1 MHEERQ
7 IKPAD
12 FENILN
18 NLDAVVYVADTDTH
32 ELLFMNTY
40 ALRHIAH
47 ADNFSD
53 IAHLPCYEV
62 LQKNQTRPCDFCT
75 NAKLPANGDVLVWEF
90 KNTRNQCWYQCRD
103 RLIDWH
109 DGRRVRLEV
118 ATDISER
125 KHAEEALQRAQKEL
139 KTLAETDSLTGLYN
153 RRAFFRYVDELLNLR
168 PTPFYFAVILLDI
181 DHFKLLN
188 DRFGHEAGDKLL
200 SAIGKALRSL
210 NNKNSVVARTG
221 GEEFT
226 IAVTGASQDALVA
239 VAHQVQ
245 ALISDITLNYF
256 DATLSCTA
264 SVGIAITNTQSPDI
278 SQIMRHADH
287 ALYRAKAAGRA
298 RTEIAT

>member
-125 KHAEEALQRAQKEL
+125 KHAEEALQRAQK
-139 KTLAETDSLTGLYN
+139 
-153 RRAFFRYVDELLNLR
+153 
-168 PTPFYFAVILLDI
+168 
-181 DHFKLLN
+181 
-188 DRFGHEAGDKLL
+188 
-200 SAIGKALRSL
+200 
-210 NNKNSVVARTG
+210 
-221 GEEFT
+221 
-226 IAVTGASQDALVA
+226 
-239 VAHQVQ
+239 
-245 ALISDITLNYF
+245 
-256 DATLSCTA
+256 
-264 SVGIAITNTQSPDI
+264 
-278 SQIMRHADH
+278 
-287 ALYRAKAAGRA
+287 
-298 RTEIAT
+298 RTENPGRNRQSDWLV

>member
-7 IKPAD
+7 LKPAD

-18 NLDAVVYVADTDTH
+18 NLDAVVYVSDTDTH

-53 IAHLPCYEV
+53 IAHLPCYAV

-103 RLIDWH
+103 RLIEWH
-109 DGRRVRLEV
+109 DGRLVRLEV

-125 KHAEEALQRAQKEL
+125 KEAEEALQRAQKEL
-139 KTLAETDSLTGLYN
+139 TTLAETDSLTGLYN
-153 RRAFFRYVDELLNLR
+153 RRAFFRYVDELIKLR
-168 PTPFYFAVILLDI
+168 VQTAYFAIILLDI
-181 DHFKLLN
+181 DHFKLIN

-221 GEEFT
+221 AREFT

-264 SVGIAITNTQSPDI
+264 SVGIATTNTQSPDI

-287 ALYRAKAAGRA
+287 ALYRAKAAGSA